1 MYLPIIIP
9 SIIFKDEDSREGF
22 IHNTY
27 VPFVR
32 ADPDGR
38 CAAMLIY
45 GRKIVILPFKRDF
58 GDSNRSDWDLSG
70 PEEASYFPGSAST
83 ASAGTSKAPVL
94 ASYILD
100 LAVIQA
106 DNKVNNIIDIQ
117 FLHGYH
123 QPTLLILY
131 EPLKTCPG
139 RIAVRKDTCRLD
151 VLTLDLKERI
161 SACIWS
167 KEVLPFDCIAAL
179 PVPMPTGGTLVLA
192 VNSLYYLNQGVP
204 CYAVS
209 LNSLGDNTME
219 NVIKQLDGVKLT
231 LDCARARFLTPE
243 RAVISLKGGEL
254 YVLSLLLGDHARGVR
269 GFHFDRA
276 AASVL
281 TTCITLCE
289 DHYLFLGSRLGNS
302 LLLQFTEKDIDMSS
316 SKKQEESSDA
326 PVKKRLKT
334 GDSSND
340 WISAA
345 SDVGELHQD
354 KDLLEVYGSSETSS
368 TNRKANKVAS
378 YSFEICDSLL
388 NIGPC
393 GQITM
398 GEPFGLSE
406 EFSVSTKADPDVELV
421 TTSGHGKNGALCVLQ
436 QTIRPHVVT
445 TFPLPNC
452 IDMWTVIGDSDV
464 TDGHAFLILSRAES
478 TMILHTGEEINEL
491 DQSGFFVQGPTI
503 YAGNIGENKY
513 IIQITPHSVH
523 LLNGTDL
530 LQTLSLEDLA
540 SPIIQA
546 TSADPYVL
554 CLSEDGQLCL
564 LTLEETEGNSVGQ
577 LSLLRANLKSKSKML
592 TICAYRDTSGLFV
605 KDIPEA
611 TQLPINSHSNEG
623 HLSAETNDPLTKSPR
638 QAVEDE
644 DDLLYGDSAPSLFS
658 GAASAFVAKGFES
671 SSNKTSKKESKRP
684 LWTKYLTKIDVTHWA
699 FGLRENGNLE
709 ILSLPDFTLTYV
721 VNNFPLMPNM
731 LVDALIST
739 AARAAVIKDE
749 NKPFESM
756 NTANSLYPEG
766 TPKVEEILVVGL
778 GGGTN
783 GCVGSG
789 GGGRR
794 PLLLARTSDHE
805 LTIYEIFP
813 YYEPKLSNEQLKM
826 RFRKVPHGLIL
837 RERKG
842 KSKRTER
849 NQIQSKNQLRH
860 FHDIAGYEGVFVC
873 GPYPHWLM
881 LSGRGEL
888 RTHPMPI
895 DGSIPC
901 FAAFNNVNCAQ
912 GFIYFNRKS
921 ELRISALPTH
931 LSYDAPWPVR
941 KVPLRCTPHDVAYHM
956 ESKTYAVVTSTPAPT
971 DKVWKFNGDD
981 KQLFVEERDERF
993 PHPQLDKFSIQ
1004 LFSPVSWES
1013 IPGTTIPLEDWE
1025 RVTSLKHLYLSSEGL
1040 HSGQRGYIVC
1050 STAFSYGE
1058 DVTPRG
1064 YIRIY
1069 DVIDVI
1075 PEPGQPLTKNK
1086 FKALYEKE
1094 QKGPITAISSVN
1106 GNLVA
1111 TVGQKIY
1118 VFQFKDKDLFGMAFI
1133 DSQVYIHQLVS
1144 LKNFILV
1151 GDIMK
1156 SVDLLQFQEDYRT
1169 LAVISRDPHQLEVY
1183 AVEYL
1188 VDGSTCA
1195 FAVTDADKNVS
1206 VFMYLPESREAN
1218 GGQSLVRKADFHV
1231 GQHINSMFRIRAKLT
1246 DPSLRHTSTGAR
1258 LLTGWEK
1265 RHVLWFATLD
1275 GGLGH
1280 ILPCTE
1286 KTYRR
1291 LLMLQNVLVNAI
1303 PHTAGLNPK
1312 SYRTL
1317 RQRRGELINPSRG
1330 IIDGELVY
1338 KFTDLSIVQK
1348 ADIAKRIGAKFQDLM
1363 DDLSE
1368 LDRMAVHF

>member
-1 MYLPIIIP
+1 M
-9 SIIFKDEDSREGF
+9 
-22 IHNTY
+22 
-27 VPFVR
+27 PFVR
-32 ADPDGR
+32 SDPDGR

-45 GRKIVILPFKRDF
+45 GRRIVILPFKRDV
-58 GDSNRSDWDLSG
+58 GDTRADRDLPGKEDLNYLQNS
-70 PEEASYFPGSAST
+70 SMGSASG
-83 ASAGTSKAPVL
+83 ASKVPVL

-100 LAVIQA
+100 LTVIQA

-151 VLTLDLKERI
+151 VLTLDIKERI

-167 KEVLPFDCIAAL
+167 KEVLPFDCVGAL
-179 PVPMPTGGTLVLA
+179 PVPMPVGGTLVLA
-192 VNSLYYLNQGVP
+192 VNSLFYLNQGVP
-204 CYAVS
+204 PYSVS

-219 NVIKQLDGVKLT
+219 HVVKQLDGVKLT
-231 LDCARARFLTPE
+231 LDCARAKFMTPE

-254 YVLSLLLGDHARGVR
+254 YVLSLLLGDHSRGVR

-302 LLLQFTEKDIDMSS
+302 LLLQFTEKDIDTES
-316 SKKQEESSDA
+316 SKKKEDPANDA
-326 PVKKRLKT
+326 PVKKKLKT
-334 GDSSND
+334 GDSLSD

-345 SDVGELHQD
+345 SDVGDLHQD
-354 KDLLEVYGSSETSS
+354 QDLLEVYGNSETLTSS
-368 TNRKANKVAS
+368 RKISKIAT
-378 YSFEICDSLL
+378 YTFEVCDSLL

-393 GQITM
+393 GQICM
-398 GEPFGLSE
+398 GEPSFISE
-406 EFSVSTKADPDVELV
+406 EFSASTKADPDVELV
-421 TTSGHGKNGALCVLQ
+421 STSGHGKNGALCVLQ
-436 QTIRPHVVT
+436 QTIRPQVVT
-445 TFPLPNC
+445 TFELPNC
-452 IDMWTVIGDSDV
+452 IDMWTVIGESDMV
-464 TDGHAFLILSRAES
+464 DRHAFLILSRPDS
-478 TMILHTGEEINEL
+478 TMILQTGEEINEL
-491 DQSGFFVQGPTI
+491 DQSGFYVQGPTV

-513 IIQITPHSVH
+513 IVQVTSKSVY
-523 LLNGTDL
+523 LLHGTQL
-530 LQTLSLEDLA
+530 LQELSFEDLG

-546 TSADPYVL
+546 SLADPYIL
-554 CLSEDGQLCL
+554 CLAADGQLCL
-564 LTLEETEGNSVGQ
+564 LSLEQNIGNVQVVGQ
-577 LSLLRANLKSKSKML
+577 LSMLRANLKSKSKML
-592 TICAYRDTSGLFV
+592 SISAYRDTSGLFV
-605 KDIPEA
+605 KDAAEA
-611 TQLPINSHSNEG
+611 IQVSNSSFTKDSNVQGNCDSTFVNSSIN
-623 HLSAETNDPLTKSPR
+623 T
-638 QAVEDE
+638 VEDE
-644 DDLLYGDSAPSLFS
+644 DDLLYGDSAPNLFS
-658 GAASAFVAKGFES
+658 GAASAFAARGNEES
-671 SSNKTSKKESKRP
+671 SVSSLKTSKRP
-684 LWTKYLTKIDVTHWA
+684 SWTKYLTKIEVSHWA

-709 ILSLPDFTLTYV
+709 ILSLPDFTLSYV
-721 VNNFPLMPNM
+721 VNNFPLMPNV
-731 LVDALIST
+731 LIDALTSPS
-739 AARAAVIKDE
+739 ARAEVIKDE
-749 NKPFESM
+749 NKPFDPS
-756 NTANSLYPEG
+756 NSASGLYPEG
-766 TPKVEEILVVGL
+766 TPAVVEILVVGL
-778 GGGTN
+778 GGGSN
-783 GCVGSG
+783 GCTASGG

-794 PLLLARTSDHE
+794 PLLMARSSDHE
-805 LTIYEIFP
+805 LTVYEIFP
-813 YYEPKLSNEQLKM
+813 YYEPKLSSDQLKM
-826 RFRKVPHGLIL
+826 RFKKVSHGLIL

-842 KSKRTER
+842 KTKRSER
-849 NQIQSKNQLRH
+849 NSLLSKNQLRY
-860 FHDIAGYEGVFVC
+860 FNDVAGYEGVFIC

-881 LSGRGEL
+881 LTGRGEI

-895 DGSIPC
+895 DGSVPS
-901 FAAFNNVNCAQ
+901 FAAFNNVNCPH
-912 GFIYFNRKS
+912 GFIYFNRKN
-921 ELRISALPTH
+921 ELRISVLPTH

-941 KVPLRCTPHDVAYHM
+941 KVPLRCTPHAVAYHL
-956 ESKTYAVVTSTPAPT
+956 ESKTYTVVTSKSEPNN
-971 DKVWKFNGDD
+971 KVWKFNGDD
-981 KQLFVEERDERF
+981 KELFIEEKDERF
-993 PHPQLDKFSIQ
+993 PLPLLDKFTIQ
-1004 LFSPVSWES
+1004 LFSPVSWEP
-1013 IPGTTIPLEDWE
+1013 IPGTSIPLEDWE
-1025 RVTSLKHLYLSSEGL
+1025 RVTSLKHLYLSSEGI

-1086 FKALYEKE
+1086 FKALYDKE

-1118 VFQFKDKDLFGMAFI
+1118 VFQFKDKDLLGMAFI

-1169 LAVISRDPHQLEVY
+1169 LAVISRDPHHLEVY

-1188 VDGSTCA
+1188 VDNGSCA
-1195 FAVTDADKNVS
+1195 FAVTDADKNIS
-1206 VFMYLPESREAN
+1206 LFMYLPEAREAN
-1218 GGQSLVRKADFHV
+1218 GGQDLVRKADFHV

-1280 ILPCTE
+1280 VLPCSE

-1303 PHTAGLNPK
+1303 PHSAGLNPK
-1312 SYRTL
+1312 CYRTL
-1317 RQRRGELINPSRG
+1317 RQRRRELINPSRG
-1330 IIDGELVY
+1330 IIDGELVF
-1338 KFTDLSIVQK
+1338 KFSDLSIVQK
-1348 ADIAKRIGAKFQDLM
+1348 SDIAKRIGTKFQDLM

>member
-1 MYLPIIIP
+1 
-9 SIIFKDEDSREGF
+9 
-22 IHNTY
+22 
-27 VPFVR
+27 
-32 ADPDGR
+32 
-38 CAAMLIY
+38 MLIY

-58 GDSNRSDWDLSG
+58 GDSNRAERDVSGPNEPLYSLGTLSG
-70 PEEASYFPGSAST
+70 TNLSK
-83 ASAGTSKAPVL
+83 SKAPVL

-100 LAVIQA
+100 LTVIQG

-167 KEVLPFDCIAAL
+167 KEVLPFDCVGAL
-179 PVPMPTGGTLVLA
+179 PVPMPIGGTLVLA
-192 VNSLYYLNQGVP
+192 VNSLFYLNQGVP
-204 CYAVS
+204 SYAVS

-219 NVIKQLDGVKLT
+219 NVVKQLDGVKLT
-231 LDCARARFLTPE
+231 LDCARAKFMTPE

-254 YVLSLLLGDHARGVR
+254 YVLSLLLGDHSRGVR

-281 TTCITLCE
+281 TTCVTLCE

-316 SKKQEESSDA
+316 QKKQDDSNDA
-326 PVKKRLKT
+326 PVKKKLKT
-334 GDSSND
+334 GDATSD

-345 SDVGELHQD
+345 SDVGDLHQD
-354 KDLLEVYGSSETSS
+354 KDLLEVYGNTENSTRNQKTS
-368 TNRKANKVAS
+368 KVAS

-398 GEPFGLSE
+398 GEPSFISE
-406 EFSVSTKADPDVELV
+406 EFALSTKADPDVELV

-436 QTIRPHVVT
+436 QTIRPQVVT
-445 TFPLPNC
+445 TFELPNC
-452 IDMWTVIGDSDV
+452 VDMWTVVGESDGQKKEKDV
-464 TDGHAFLILSRAES
+464 TDGHAFLILSRPDS
-478 TMILHTGEEINEL
+478 TMILQTGEEINEL

-503 YAGNIGENKY
+503 HAGNIGDNKY
-513 IIQITPHSVH
+513 IIQVTSIFAY
-523 LLNGTDL
+523 LLNGTEL
-530 LQTLSLEDLA
+530 LHKLSLENLG

-546 TSADPYVL
+546 SSADPYVL
-554 CLSEDGQLCL
+554 CLTADGQLAL
-564 LTLEETEGNSVGQ
+564 ISLEQNVGKAQVVGQ
-577 LSLLRANLKSKSKML
+577 LSLLRANLKSKSSMQ
-592 TICAYRDTSGLFV
+592 TICAYRDSSGLFV
-605 KDIPEA
+605 KEVDDFNQFSKESA
-611 TQLPINSHSNEG
+611 TNK
-623 HLSAETNDPLTKSPR
+623 SAAQGGIDGKPHSPR
-638 QAVEDE
+638 QDIEDE
-644 DDLLYGDSAPSLFS
+644 DDLLYGDSAPNLFS
-658 GAASAFVAKGFES
+658 GAANAFVAKGFEDNS
-671 SSNKTSKKESKRP
+671 IRSQKSGSKRP
-684 LWTKYLTKIDVTHWA
+684 AWTKYLTKINVTHWA

-721 VNNFPLMPNM
+721 VNNFPLMPNV
-731 LVDALIST
+731 LVDALTSAT
-739 AARAAVIKDE
+739 ARAAVIKDE
-749 NKPFESM
+749 SKPFDSSSNGM
-756 NTANSLYPEG
+756 SLYPEG
-766 TPKVEEILVVGL
+766 TPAVVEILVVGL
-778 GGGTN
+778 GGSN
-783 GCVGSG
+783 GCVGSS

-794 PLLLARTSDHE
+794 PVLIARTSDHE
-805 LTIYEIFP
+805 ITVYEIFP
-813 YYEPKLSNEQLKM
+813 YYESKLTSDQLKM
-826 RFRKVPHGLIL
+826 RFKKLHHGLIL

-842 KSKRTER
+842 KSKRSER
-849 NQIQSKNQLRH
+849 NQSHSRSQLRY
-860 FHDIAGYEGVFVC
+860 FCDVAGYEGVFIC

-881 LSGRGEL
+881 LTGRGEL

-895 DGSIPC
+895 DGSVPC
-901 FAAFNNVNCAQ
+901 FAAFNNVNCPQ
-912 GFIYFNRKS
+912 GFIYFNRKN
-921 ELRISALPTH
+921 ELRISVLPTH
-931 LSYDAPWPVR
+931 LSYDAQWPVR
-941 KVPLRCTPHDVAYHM
+941 KIPLKSTPHGVAYHLG
-956 ESKTYAVVTSTPAPT
+956 SKTYAVVTSRSEPT

-981 KQLFVEERDERF
+981 KELFIEEKDERF
-993 PHPQLDKFSIQ
+993 PLPLLDKFSIQ
-1004 LFSPVSWES
+1004 LFSPVSWEP

-1040 HSGQRGYIVC
+1040 HSGQKGYIVC

-1086 FKALYEKE
+1086 FKALYDKE
-1094 QKGPITAISSVN
+1094 QKGPITAIASVN

-1169 LAVISRDPHQLEVY
+1169 LAVISKDPHPLEVY
-1183 AVEYL
+1183 GVEYV
-1188 VDGSTCA
+1188 VDNGSVA
-1195 FAVTDADKNVS
+1195 FAVTDADKNIS
-1206 VFMYLPESREAN
+1206 LFMYLPEAREAN
-1218 GGQSLVRKADFHV
+1218 GGHTLVRKADFHV
-1231 GQHINSMFRIRAKLT
+1231 GQHINAMFRIRARLT

-1258 LLTGWEK
+1258 ILTGWEK

-1275 GGLGH
+1275 GGLGY
-1280 ILPCTE
+1280 ILPCSE

-1303 PHTAGLNPK
+1303 PHSAGLNPK

-1317 RQRRGELINPSRG
+1317 RQRRRELINPSRG
-1330 IIDGELVY
+1330 IIDGELVF
-1338 KFTDLSIVQK
+1338 KFTDLSIIQK
-1348 ADIAKRIGAKFQDLM
+1348 ADIAKRIGTKFQDLM